1 MPENLEVRP
10 TNFDN
15 FIGQQKLV
23 ETLKILI
30 SSSQKRKQALDH
42 ILFYGP
48 PGTGKTTLA
57 NIVANVLESKIK
69 YVQGPLLE
77 KKADVL
83 AVLANIS
90 QDTILFIDEIHGINK
105 NIEEL
110 LYSAMEEFVIDLQIG
125 VDGEQKIM
133 RMKLPHFTLI
143 AASTK
148 LAQIS
153 TPLQNRFGY
162 IAKIVN
168 YTTDEMVQI
177 ISNSAAILK
186 LEVNKEIIK
195 YIASFSNNT
204 PRIANN
210 LLKRIRDFALVLNK
224 KKIDREIVNKTFDSI
239 GIYNQGLSQINIE
252 YLNTLF
258 KIFKGKSVALDVLAN
273 VLKEH
278 RQTIINIIE
287 PPLIEKELIEKTPRG
302 RRITSKGKQYLTDLT
317 TKDEKNT

>member
-1 MPENLEVRP
+1 MPENLEIRP
-10 TNFDN
+10 RNFEN
-15 FIGQQKLV
+15 FIGQKKLV
-23 ETLKILI
+23 QTLQILI
-30 SSSQKRKQALDH
+30 SSSQQRKHSLDH

-57 NIVANVLESKIK
+57 NIVANQLEAKIK

-83 AVLANIS
+83 SVLANIS
-90 QDTILFIDEIHGINK
+90 QNTIIFIDEIHGINK

-125 VDGEQKIM
+125 VDGERKIM
-133 RMKLPHFTLI
+133 RMKLPSFTLI
-143 AASTK
+143 GASTK

-162 IAKIVN
+162 VAKIID
-168 YTTDEMVQI
+168 YTCEEMIQI
-177 ISNSAAILK
+177 IKNSAAILK
-186 LEVNKEIIK
+186 LKMSTEIVK

-210 LLKRIRDFALVLNK
+210 LLKRIRDFALVLNV
-224 KKIDREIVNKTFDSI
+224 KKIDREIVDKTFDSI

-252 YLNTLF
+252 YLTLLV
-258 KIFKGKSVALDVLAN
+258 KIFKGKSVALDVIAN
-273 VLKEH
+273 VLREH
-278 RQTIINIIE
+278 RQTIVNIIE
-287 PPLIEKELIEKTPRG
+287 PPLIERELIEKTPRG
-302 RRITSKGKQYLTDLT
+302 RRITAKGREYLELLPSNKSK
-317 TKDEKNT
+317 